1 MMILTYNE
9 ARRRMG
15 RGALH
20 CPLSGR
26 KYPGAVKAP
35 PVVTQLNP
43 HALRRIRGGDR
54 RRAQP

>member
-1 MMILTYNE
+1 MS
-9 ARRRMG
+9 

-26 KYPGAVKAP
+26 KYPGAAP
-35 PVVTQLNP
+35 AQPPAVVTQLNP